1 MSKRVKKEIL
11 PFIVAVVMLIL
22 LIGALIYTILYK
34 PKTNNVTKSENT
46 LTAEEVLVNNTSN
59 TCGNYNIAN
68 LSEEAK
74 KVKLSYEIIDDY
86 SYGTVTIVDSG
97 NGDDLQ
103 NAKGYALRIKVTDL
117 TNDMYIRINNK
128 TTNTTNDYYKADI
141 DNKGFVYDDGY
152 NIELQLLDVKIMI
165 KNEECKNIVLRE
177 FETTLPRYNQLAKA
191 GLCTTDEYKDKDVC
205 STYIFND
212 DSYET
217 QLDKLNK
224 EKEKVE
230 KETTSKNKK
239 NEETEKNKKWIRI
252 IVVACVLIVITV
264 AGVIVMKGSKKHEK
278 K

>member
-128 TTNTTNDYYKADI
+128 TTNTTND
-141 DNKGFVYDDGY
+141 
-152 NIELQLLDVKIMI
+152 
-165 KNEECKNIVLRE
+165 
-177 FETTLPRYNQLAKA
+177 
-191 GLCTTDEYKDKDVC
+191 
-205 STYIFND
+205 S
-212 DSYET
+212 
-217 QLDKLNK
+217 
-224 EKEKVE
+224 
-230 KETTSKNKK
+230 
-239 NEETEKNKKWIRI
+239 
-252 IVVACVLIVITV
+252 
-264 AGVIVMKGSKKHEK
+264 
-278 K
+278 